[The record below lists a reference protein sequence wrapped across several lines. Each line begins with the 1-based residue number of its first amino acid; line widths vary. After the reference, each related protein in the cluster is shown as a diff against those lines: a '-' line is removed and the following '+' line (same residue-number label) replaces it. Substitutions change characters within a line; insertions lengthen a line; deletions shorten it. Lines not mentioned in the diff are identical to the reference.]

1 MANINDFKAKLSGG
15 GARPN
20 QFKVVMPFP
29 GYAQVGG
36 EIEDMAFLCTGA
48 SLPSMDVGKIDIPF
62 RGRQIKVAGDRTF
75 PAPWKVTVLN
85 DTNFKL
91 RNAFERWSNGI
102 NNMSD
107 GEGLTN
113 PADYQVDAFV
123 DQLDRNGTT
132 IKSYTL
138 RGAFPTKIEPI
149 TLKFGVEGEIED
161 FYVDLEYQYF
171 ETNTTT

>member
-1 MANINDFKAKLSGG
+1 MASITDFKAKLSGG

-36 EIEDMAFLCTGA
+36 EIEQLAFLCQAT
-48 SLPSMDVGKIDIPF
+48 SLPDMTIGEVTVPF
-62 RGRQIKVAGDRTF
+62 RGREIKIAGDRVI
-75 PAPWKVTVLN
+75 ADWSITVIN
-85 DTNFKL
+85 DTDFLL
-91 RNAFERWSNGI
+91 RNAFERWQNGI

-107 GEGLTN
+107 NEGLTN

-123 DQLDRNGTT
+123 DQLDRNGAT

-138 RGAFPTKIEPI
+138 RGAYPTTIGSI
-149 TLKFGVEGEIED
+149 TLGMGTNDQIESFD
-161 FYVDLEYQYF
+161 VSFDYQYF
-171 ETNTTT
+171 DSNTTT